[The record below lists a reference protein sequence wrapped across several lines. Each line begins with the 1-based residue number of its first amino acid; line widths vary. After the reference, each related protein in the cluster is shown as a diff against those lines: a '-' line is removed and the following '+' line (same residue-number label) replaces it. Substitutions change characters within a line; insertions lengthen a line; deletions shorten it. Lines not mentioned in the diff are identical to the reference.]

1 MTTIARSVIL
11 MTLLAALAPHFA
23 AAQTADAT
31 NPSPMIGPNAAE
43 PGAASPTVTA
53 PPPTTP
59 VEPTAPAVT
68 EPAPA
73 VNEPAP
79 ATVSN
84 EPSGDEDRPS
94 RHRLMF
100 GVDYTMYLPTDR
112 HTRDRFGSSWSSLGL
127 GIGGV
132 GQSGKKS
139 RLAPEF
145 NLVIQTKGDNHVVMA
160 PIGLTYRVH
169 SGTMA
174 AAQPYTGASLGLL
187 VVDLRSKEDD
197 ISSGTSAGGYGSVYA
212 GVSFKDSYFVE
223 ARYYAASKVRS
234 FDLSGASLSAGIRF

>member
-11 MTLLAALAPHFA
+11 MTLLAALAPHVA
-23 AAQTADAT
+23 AAQTVGTT

-59 VEPTAPAVT
+59 VEPAAPAVT

-73 VNEPAP
+73 A
-79 ATVSN
+79 VSN

-100 GVDYTMYLPTDR
+100 GVDYTLYLPTDA

-132 GQSGKKS
+132 GQSGKNS
-139 RLAPEF
+139 RWSPEF

-160 PIGLTYRVH
+160 PIGLSYRVH

-197 ISSGTSAGGYGSVYA
+197 ISSGTSAGAYGSVYA

-223 ARYYAASKVRS
+223 ARYYAANKVRS